1 MVIEDNPLRSYAAVC
16 RQAID
21 SDLAW
26 KWFETCLARRILGE
40 QVVQQVFGKSC
51 FPKLGMGSNL

>member
-1 MVIEDNPLRSYAAVC
+1 MFRRCVCDQPAGDWEQIIADESCRSYAAVC

-26 KWFETCLARRILGE
+26 QWFEESLGID
-40 QVVQQVFGKSC
+40 G
-51 FPKLGMGSNL
+51 